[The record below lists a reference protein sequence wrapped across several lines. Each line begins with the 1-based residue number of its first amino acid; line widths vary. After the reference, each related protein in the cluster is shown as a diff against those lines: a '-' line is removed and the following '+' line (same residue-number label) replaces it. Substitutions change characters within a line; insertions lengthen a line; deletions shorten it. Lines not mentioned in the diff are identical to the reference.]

1 MNNAMGG
8 FGGALKNESVELY
21 WLGHS
26 SAILELDGVRILID
40 PVLENAS
47 PFPGIAGRYTDSP
60 IKREELPDVDIVLL
74 SHDRYMAHRWKTG

>member
-8 FGGALKNESVELY
+8 FGGALKNESVALY

-47 PFPGIAGRYTDSP
+47 PFPGIAGTLYRFTHKKGRITGCRYRT
-60 IKREELPDVDIVLL
+60 
-74 SHDRYMAHRWKTG
+74 A